1 MTGWNFELNA
11 SVIDRQ
17 AVHNLL
23 LRKRQIHEKSVCHM
37 VRSEKERMSNFL
49 HESCFLPLISRDML
63 CYIEDET
70 ELYKS
75 ALTKLASLNAANS
88 YLYILKE
95 PVVHYK
101 GDHWI
106 LPGIRCIS
114 LPSRKDVRYT
124 PIGRKSVRR

>member
-1 MTGWNFELNA
+1 
-11 SVIDRQ
+11 
-17 AVHNLL
+17 
-23 LRKRQIHEKSVCHM
+23 M

-106 LPGIRCIS
+106 CPDTLY
-114 LPSRKDVRYT
+114 LAAFQE
-124 PIGRKSVRR
+124 GRKVHSYRPEERPQVNISASRDTDTPLSSRHPSDTYSAEVLCLFSGEVQ